1 MLERACRHFL
11 PNVFCSSAGIA
22 LPFQDE
28 NSFIFRRRLVS
39 GGCSDPVLH
48 SIRPILGALITHRLA
63 SARHVRT
70 FRFTPFPVGRFYVS
84 CSSHPLTQP
93 YMPRWALSNYHA
105 FSPSQRFIIPF
116 PRRNF

>member
-63 SARHVRT
+63 SARRIRT
-70 FRFTPFPVGRFYVS
+70 FRFTPFPVSRFYLS
-84 CSSHPLTQP
+84 CSSHPLYT
-93 YMPRWALSNYHA
+93 ALHA
-105 FSPSQRFIIPF
+105 SVGPFKLSWIFILTARHYLFSAP
-116 PRRNF
+116 